1 MCQLL
6 GMNCNVPTDICFS
19 FTGFRAR
26 GGLTDHHTDGWGIS
40 FFEGKGVRQF
50 LDPNPSAHSP
60 VADFIRT
67 YPIKSMNVIS
77 HIRKATQGEIKLENT
92 HPFVRELWGKYWS
105 FAHNG
110 DLKNF
115 APPLLGRFLP
125 VGNTDSENA
134 FCYILQELQEEFGD
148 ICPTLE
154 LLGEKLHELTLYLA
168 QFGIFNFLLSNG
180 EFMLAHCSTKL
191 AHIVRKAPFSVA
203 QLKDEDV
210 KVDFSNVTTANDRVA
225 VIATIPLTDN
235 EAWTVHVPG
244 TLLLFKDG
252 ELKKSFP
259 TIPGPTEICK
269 S

>member
-1 MCQLL
+1 
-6 GMNCNVPTDICFS
+6 MNCNVPTDICFS

-60 VADFIRT
+60 MADFIRT
-67 YPIKSMNVIS
+67 YPIKSMNVIA
-77 HIRKATQGEIKLENT
+77 HIRKATQGDTKLENT
-92 HPFVRELWGKYWS
+92 HPFVRELWGHYWS

-110 DLKNF
+110 DLKKF
-115 APPLLGRFLP
+115 SPTFYGRYLP

-134 FCYILQELQEEFGD
+134 FCYILQEIHKEFGENYPE
-148 ICPTLE
+148 IE
-154 LLGEKLHELTLYLA
+154 RLGEKLHKLTLEIA
-168 QFGIFNFLLSNG
+168 KFGVFNFLLSNG

-191 AHIVRKAPFSVA
+191 SHIVRKAPFSEV

-225 VIATIPLTDN
+225 IIATIPLTEN
-235 EAWTVHVPG
+235 ENWSVHTPG
-244 TLLLFKDG
+244 TLHLFTDG
-252 ELKKSFP
+252 ELRKSYM
-259 TIPGPTEICK
+259 TTPGPLENCLTTN